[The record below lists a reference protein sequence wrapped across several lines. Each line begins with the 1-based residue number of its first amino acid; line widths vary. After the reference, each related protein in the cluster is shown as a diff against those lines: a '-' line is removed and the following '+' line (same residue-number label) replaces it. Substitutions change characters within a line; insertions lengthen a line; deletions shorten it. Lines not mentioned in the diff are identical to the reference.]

1 MKTKT
6 SKKKK
11 KSMRYKYCVQPPI
24 QITKPYSNFHL
35 LDRKSVLNTESELE
49 TILSGAKKKK
59 SYLNSLRKT
68 MHPPET
74 FNSSHIIQEA

>member
-49 TILSGAKKKK
+49 TILSGAKKKNPISILSEK
-59 SYLNSLRKT
+59 QCTHQKLLT
-68 MHPPET
+68 V
-74 FNSSHIIQEA
+74 HI